1 MKKILS
7 IIVATVV
14 GSFVLITPLMS
25 SAPVMAATDGIP
37 CTCSDGSSGTEV
49 PGAILHYCDCGNG
62 ESIKAVLSLVV
73 NIMTVGIGI
82 LGAVGLTI
90 SGIQYLTAGGN
101 EEQTRKAKR
110 RIFEIVIGLT
120 AYVMIYAVLSW
131 LIPDF
136 QAF

>member
-7 IIVATVV
+7 LIIAAIL
-14 GSFVLITPLMS
+14 GGFALAMPLAS
-25 SAPVMAATDGIP
+25 SAPALAATENTP
-37 CTCSDGSSGTEV
+37 CTCADGSSGTEV

-82 LGAVGLTI
+82 LGAIGLTV

-110 RIFEIVIGLT
+110 RIFEIVIGL
-120 AYVMIYAVLSW
+120 AVYVTIYAILNW

-136 QAF
+136 HTF